1 MTIPRQKPLSRR
13 TLLRGAGVALGL
25 PWLEAMVPS
34 SALAQSRP
42 ADAKSP
48 VRMAVLYMANGVN
61 TSQWTPEGEGKD
73 FRLSPTLAS
82 LEDLKSDLL
91 VVSNLWNAAADT
103 GDGHYAKESTL
114 LTCTPITKTLGVD
127 INIHGP
133 SMDQV
138 AAARAGERTPLPS
151 LELGIE
157 AESTGVDANVGYTR
171 VYGCHI
177 AWSGPT
183 TPLARETNPRS
194 VYTRLFRAA
203 SPSDDSAK
211 QDTQLLDRVLEQSKR
226 VRAKLGAA
234 DRARVDEYL
243 TTVRSLETRMERAA
257 DPKRT
262 WKPLVALDSAPR
274 PTENPTSHL
283 EHCRLML
290 DLIALAFQSDGTRI
304 STFMFGN
311 AVSGVNFRFLE
322 GVTDIHHEVSHHS
335 KDPEKLRQ
343 YAVINRWHVEQ
354 YGYLLRKL
362 KGMKEGDRSV
372 LDNSMI
378 LFGSA
383 LSDGNSHN
391 PHRLPLVLGGRGG
404 GRIASGQHLVYSA
417 DSPAANLYVSML
429 DAFGTPVERFADS
442 TGRLAGVLA

>member
-25 PWLEAMVPS
+25 PWLEVMAP
-34 SALAQSRP
+34 LARADAP
-42 ADAKSP
+42 AGAKSP

-61 TSQWTPEGEGKD
+61 TAQWTPEGQGRD
-73 FRLSPTLAS
+73 FRLSPTLKPI
-82 LEDLKSDLL
+82 EDLKDQL
-91 VVSNLWNAAADT
+91 VVISNLWNAAANT
-103 GDGHYAKESTL
+103 GDGHYTKESSL
-114 LTCTPITKTLGVD
+114 LTCTTINKTLGVD

-138 AAARAGERTPLPS
+138 AAQRAGGETPLPS

-157 AESTGVDANVGYTR
+157 PESTGVDANVGYTR

-183 TPLARETNPRS
+183 TPLARETSPRS

-203 SPSDDSAK
+203 SPGGNSAK
-211 QDTQLLDRVLEQSKR
+211 QDTLLLDRVLDQSKIM
-226 VRAKLGAA
+226 RAKLGAG
-234 DRARVDEYL
+234 DQARVDEYL
-243 TTVRSLETRMERAA
+243 STLRSLEIRMERAG

-262 WKPLVALDSAPR
+262 WKPRVSLASAPQ
-274 PTENPTSHL
+274 PTENPATHQ
-283 EHCRLML
+283 EHVRLML
-290 DLIALAFQSDGTRI
+290 DMIALAFQSDTTRI

-322 GVTDIHHEVSHHS
+322 GVTDSHHEISHHS
-335 KDPEKLRQ
+335 NDPEKLRQ

-362 KGMKEGDRSV
+362 GAMREGDRSV

-378 LFGSA
+378 LFASA
-383 LSDGNSHN
+383 LSDGNKHD
-391 PHRLPLVLGGRGG
+391 PHRLPLVVAGRAGGRL
-404 GRIASGQHLVYSA
+404 ASGQHVVCGE

-442 TGRLAGVLA
+442 TGPLAGLLA